1 MSMDKCKVCGG
12 DLNLSDSFCPQ
23 CGFEHHILP
32 EPVSE
37 EVKRY
42 EEKRIKA
49 YKKAWEEHKQGYENL
64 KKNYEAEVSK
74 NKTLE
79 DNLKEEKAKTRALEQ
94 EKERYRDQA
103 DKATKELA
111 KAKQENQGLVNEV
124 QRLTSKNQSLISERD
139 RANDSLLREREEH
152 RITKN
157 ALNAEKDAHNRTK
170 ELLEGATEKPIEQN
184 QGVVIGTVLFNFNGR
199 TETKELYK
207 GVCRVKAP
215 SWANISGDLF
225 EINGDK
231 GVYCVWDL
239 NGNMRD
245 RLGRTIS
252 PQGSTTRNNDVFT
265 IGALTIKFYLPEI
278 DYDSLF

>member
-1 MSMDKCKVCGG
+1 MVEEKCKVCGKA
-12 DLNLSDSFCPQ
+12 LSLADIFCPG

-42 EEKRIKA
+42 EEKRIRV
-49 YKKAWEEHKQGYENL
+49 YKKAWEEHKQGIEKF
-64 KKNYEAEVSK
+64 KKNYEAEASK

-79 DNLKEEKAKTRALEQ
+79 ESLKEEKAKIRAVEQ

-103 DKATKELA
+103 DKTTKELA
-111 KAKQENQGLVNEV
+111 SVKKENQGLNDKV
-124 QRLTSKNQSLISERD
+124 QRLTSQNQSLISEKD
-139 RANDSLLREREEH
+139 RANDSLFREREEH

-157 ALNAEKDAHNRTK
+157 ALNAEKDAHNRIK

-184 QGVVIGTVLFNFNGR
+184 LGVVIGTVLFNFNGR

-245 RLGRTIS
+245 RRGRTVS
-252 PQGSTTRNNDVFT
+252 PQGATTRNNDVFT
-265 IGALTIKFYLPEI
+265 IGGLTIKFSLPEI